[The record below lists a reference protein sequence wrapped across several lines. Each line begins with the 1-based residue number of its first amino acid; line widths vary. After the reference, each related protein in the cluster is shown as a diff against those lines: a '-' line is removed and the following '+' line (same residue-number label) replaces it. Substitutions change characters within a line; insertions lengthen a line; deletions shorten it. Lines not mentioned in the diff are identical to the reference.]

1 MEFILN
7 EQSLNGQYADV
18 SGFIEHGIKPLFD
31 VVRKMESLQF
41 YTILKN
47 SNFWQ
52 RPVVPGQSFYDI
64 LFSRESRMNDFL
76 RKTKSILSRLQ
87 NEPYW
92 DVSPVQDATKK
103 YLLRVESSSRDVTN
117 TGVAEAYARKACLIS
132 FALKEYDYTPLEIQH
147 VGQSE
152 GIVHN
157 IRNSEHLIKILF
169 DTKVLDVSQYV
180 KNKFCSKLNFD
191 YIDSRNGLN
200 LINKEKMNSFLNSFQ
215 DFERMTWQ
223 QIITSDA
230 FDYKDFHKNRS
241 TRDYFSPEDWD
252 KGVKKFRISQEIRCF
267 GYVLENVFYVRR
279 IDLDHILSDKG

>member
-1 MEFILN
+1 M
-7 EQSLNGQYADV
+7 
-18 SGFIEHGIKPLFD
+18 
-31 VVRKMESLQF
+31 
-41 YTILKN
+41 
-47 SNFWQ
+47 
-52 RPVVPGQSFYDI
+52 
-64 LFSRESRMNDFL
+64 
-76 RKTKSILSRLQ
+76 
-87 NEPYW
+87 
-92 DVSPVQDATKK
+92 
-103 YLLRVESSSRDVTN
+103 
-117 TGVAEAYARKACLIS
+117 
-132 FALKEYDYTPLEIQH
+132 
-147 VGQSE
+147 
-152 GIVHN
+152 
-157 IRNSEHLIKILF
+157 
-169 DTKVLDVSQYV
+169 

-200 LINKEKMNSFLNSFQ
+200 LINKENMNSFLNSFQ